1 MAFTLTAISQ
11 FCPQIMKSLH
21 ACRINLPG
29 LCSHILISETVLV
42 TMRREKMWHQKL
54 HFKSLI
60 WWSVFGNNA
69 LAFLIARG
77 YGLYGKSKDGII
89 NYSNPR
95 CKHKP
100 KASDLDAKF

>member
-1 MAFTLTAISQ
+1 
-11 FCPQIMKSLH
+11 MKSLH
-21 ACRINLPG
+21 AWRINLPG

-42 TMRREKMWHQKL
+42 TMRREKMWHQKM
-54 HFKSLI
+54 HFKSPI

-77 YGLYGKSKDGII
+77 YGLYGKSKDVI

-95 CKHKP
+95 CKRKP
-100 KASDLDAKF
+100 KASGLDAKF

>member
-42 TMRREKMWHQKL
+42 TMRREKMWHQKM
-54 HFKSLI
+54 HFKSPV
-60 WWSVFGNNA
+60 WWSVFCNNA

-77 YGLYGKSKDGII
+77 YSLYGKSKDVI
-89 NYSNPR
+89 NYSNLR

-100 KASDLDAKF
+100 KASGLDVKF

>member
-1 MAFTLTAISQ
+1 
-11 FCPQIMKSLH
+11 MKSLH

-29 LCSHILISETVLV
+29 LFSHILISETVLV
-42 TMRREKMWHQKL
+42 TMMRREKMWHQKL
-54 HFKSLI
+54 DFKSPI

-77 YGLYGKSKDGII
+77 YSLYGKSKDVI
-89 NYSNPR
+89 NYSNLR

-100 KASDLDAKF
+100 KVRDLDAKF

>member
-1 MAFTLTAISQ
+1 MSTDYEKL
-11 FCPQIMKSLH
+11 
-21 ACRINLPG
+21 ACMENYLPG

-54 HFKSLI
+54 HFKSPI

-77 YGLYGKSKDGII
+77 YGLYGKSKDVI

-100 KASDLDAKF
+100 KASDLDTKF

>member
-1 MAFTLTAISQ
+1 
-11 FCPQIMKSLH
+11 MKSFH

-29 LCSHILISETVLV
+29 LFSDILISETVLV
-42 TMRREKMWHQKL
+42 TMMRREKMWHQKL
-54 HFKSLI
+54 HFKPLI

-77 YGLYGKSKDGII
+77 YSLCCKSKDVI

-100 KASDLDAKF
+100 EVSDLDAKF

>member
-1 MAFTLTAISQ
+1 
-11 FCPQIMKSLH
+11 MKSLH

-29 LCSHILISETVLV
+29 LCSHILISATVLV
-42 TMRREKMWHQKL
+42 IMVRKEKIWHQKM
-54 HFKSLI
+54 HFKSPI

-69 LAFLIARG
+69 LSFLIARG
-77 YGLYGKSKDGII
+77 YSLYGKSKDVI